1 MINKPASKP
10 SKHYVNNKQMLDSI
24 SEYRE
29 KVHAAIAAET
39 EKPLVPNY
47 IGECILLIANNL
59 AKKPNFVN
67 YTYKEEMI
75 SDGIENCLQ
84 YIDNF
89 DPAKSTN
96 PFAYFTQIIYYAFIR
111 RIHKEKKQSYIK
123 HKSLE
128 HSIIFNTLVGG
139 NDEGH
144 FESKN
149 NQQDNDRINSL
160 INSVERKFVKPKKK
174 KGIENFLDEEPPTKV
189 EEE

>member
-1 MINKPASKP
+1 M
-10 SKHYVNNKQMLDSI
+10 SKHYVNNAEMLGVLT
-24 SEYRE
+24 EYRN
-29 KVHAAIAAET
+29 KVLTAKQNDT
-39 EKPLVPNY
+39 VKPRVPNY

-67 YTYKEEMI
+67 YTYKDEMI

-89 DPAKSTN
+89 DPEKSKN

-128 HSIIFNTLVGG
+128 HSIIFNTLVG
-139 NDEGH
+139 NNEEGL

-149 NQQDNDRINSL
+149 NQQDNDRINNL
-160 INSVERKFVKPKKK
+160 IDSVEKKFKKTKKK
-174 KGIENFLDEEPPTKV
+174 KGVENFFDEESILEI
-189 EEE
+189 EE

>member
-1 MINKPASKP
+1 M
-10 SKHYVNNKQMLDSI
+10 SKHYVNNKQMLDVMT
-24 SEYRE
+24 EYRN
-29 KVHAAIAAET
+29 KVQAAIASDN
-39 EKPLVPNY
+39 EKPRVPNY

-89 DPAKSTN
+89 DPAKSNN

-128 HSIIFNTLVGG
+128 HSIIFNTLVDG
-139 NDEGH
+139 NEEGH

-160 INSVERKFVKPKKK
+160 IDSVEKKFKKNKKK
-174 KGIENFLDEEPPTKV
+174 KGIENFLDEESIIEI
-189 EEE
+189 EE